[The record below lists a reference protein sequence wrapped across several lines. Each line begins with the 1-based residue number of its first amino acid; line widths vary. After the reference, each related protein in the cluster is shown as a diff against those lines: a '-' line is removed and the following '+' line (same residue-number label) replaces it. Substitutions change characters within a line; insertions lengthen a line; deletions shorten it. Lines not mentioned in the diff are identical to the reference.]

1 MWSTL
6 EFYQGKWLDRLLK
19 FYHPAVYFLLLFMW
33 LCITYSSE
41 KMNFDTTLR
50 LLLNLAITLIPLLIW
65 SLLPAFQD
73 VPFINRSLRRCW
85 QSSFP
90 SHILKLS
97 WVIQP
102 KCHLHVSILSIS
114 NLLIT
119 MVFNS
124 TPLNHF
130 HDHILNLSV
139 LHGCVSELLIQTSNF
154 LTFQFTNSCF
164 LDSIIFCLSIAFFL
178 YFPSLTTLC

>member
-6 EFYQGKWLDRLLK
+6 EFYQGKRLDRLLK
-19 FYHPAVYFLLLFMW
+19 FYHPVVYFLLLFMW
-33 LCITYSSE
+33 ISIIYSSE
-41 KMNFDTTLR
+41 KMNFDTIR
-50 LLLNLAITLIPLLIW
+50 LLLNLTITPILLPIW

-90 SHILKLS
+90 FHFLKLS

-102 KCHLHVSILSIS
+102 KRHLHVSILSIS
-114 NLLIT
+114 NPLIT

-124 TPLNHF
+124 TPFNHF

-139 LHGCVSELLIQTSNF
+139 LHGCISEILIQTSNF
-154 LTFQFTNSCF
+154 LTFPFTDSSF

-178 YFPSLTTLC
+178 YFPSLTTLS